1 MIKPIKLVNEI
12 IAKTGTTV
20 EKQIKK
26 TTNTETK
33 VTEDL
38 PLANADLLRTY
49 QGVKVRTKRLFQ
61 DFGAFTQDVKTKL
74 EEFKEYVLSND

>member
-26 TTNTETK
+26 NNQYRDK
-33 VTEDL
+33 S
-38 PLANADLLRTY
+38 Y
-49 QGVKVRTKRLFQ
+49 
-61 DFGAFTQDVKTKL
+61 
-74 EEFKEYVLSND
+74 